1 MKFKVLKFMT
11 RRSEA
16 MKPYEVGSEITL
28 NDTESA
34 DLLTYGFIEKLPTPK
49 TKGNDSNKKV

>member
-1 MKFKVLKFMT
+1 MT